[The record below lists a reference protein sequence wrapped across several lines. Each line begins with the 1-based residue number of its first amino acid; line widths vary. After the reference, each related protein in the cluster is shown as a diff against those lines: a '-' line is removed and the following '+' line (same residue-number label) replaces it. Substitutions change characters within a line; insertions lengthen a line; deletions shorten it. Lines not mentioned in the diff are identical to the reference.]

1 MATAKPTSVEVT
13 LEGTDELIA
22 GLYKLGERIAKAA
35 ESRALKE
42 GGEILRQEMHGRA
55 PVGLKRLAG
64 KRFVET
70 GKLRESITVS
80 RVKSKDDGVRYVEV
94 GPSKE
99 TAWRAKFIEYGTVK
113 MRAKPFMAPAVEAKR
128 KEVYAKI
135 AEVLRNELRKRS

>member
-42 GGEILRQEMHGRA
+42 GGEILRQEMYGRA
-55 PVGLKRLAG
+55 PEG
-64 KRFVET
+64 ET
-70 GKLRESITVS
+70 GKLKESITVS

>member
-13 LEGTDELIA
+13 LEGADELIA

-42 GGEILRQEMHGRA
+42 GGEILRQEMYGRA
-55 PVGLKRLAG
+55 P
-64 KRFVET
+64 VET

-113 MRAKPFMAPAVEAKR
+113 MRAKPFMAPAVEAKQ

>member
-13 LEGTDELIA
+13 LEGADELIA

-55 PVGLKRLAG
+55 PV
-64 KRFVET
+64 ET
-70 GKLRESITVS
+70 GKLKESITVS

-128 KEVYAKI
+128 KEAYAKI

>member
-13 LEGTDELIA
+13 LEGADELIA

-42 GGEILRQEMHGRA
+42 GGEILRQEMYGRA
-55 PVGLKRLAG
+55 PEG
-64 KRFVET
+64 KT
-70 GKLRESITVS
+70 GKLKESITVS

-128 KEVYAKI
+128 KEAYAKI

>member
-13 LEGTDELIA
+13 LEGADELIA

-42 GGEILRQEMHGRA
+42 GGEILRQEMYGRA
-55 PVGLKRLAG
+55 PEG
-64 KRFVET
+64 KT
-70 GKLRESITVS
+70 GKLKESITVS

-113 MRAKPFMAPAVEAKR
+113 MRAKPFMAPAVEAKQ